1 MTLDLLDRAFLDRW
15 HALPAVP
22 RLVATQPEPEPD
34 AVAANAAPVAPVGA
48 AIGPAIATTAAIDA
62 DAIDADAIDADAI
75 DADAIDADAIDGLLR
90 AAWAEWSAVA
100 DEVEAARGRG
110 RRVIAVVACERD
122 AGTSTLVEGLVRLLR
137 RRGRDA
143 VAAAG
148 GDVGLPAA
156 GPTHDR
162 RIVLVDAGV
171 WFPPGRIHRQR
182 VAVAS
187 TGCDAAILVRPADRE
202 PPAAW
207 SAVLEAIG
215 VEPLGEVVSFAP
227 PHGGATAAED
237 SP

>member
-15 HALPAVP
+15 HALPAAP

-48 AIGPAIATTAAIDA
+48 AIGPEIATTDA
-62 DAIDADAIDADAI
+62 T
-75 DADAIDADAIDGLLR
+75 DADAIDGLLR